1 MTPTYKEPCDAYGEV
16 RTPVY
21 KEEGGMCMAQV
32 RQVREQGCGMCNVH
46 GTGAGARVW
55 HVHGSVASAGAQVW
69 QVREHKCGIGIDK

>member
-1 MTPTYKEPCDAYGEV
+1 
-16 RTPVY
+16 
-21 KEEGGMCMAQV
+21 MCMAQV